1 VKVTRRE
8 FLKLV
13 GTTAFF
19 ASLDW
24 SRVVKAAMEEVKKGH
39 VNIVWFEAQD
49 CAGNTTALIQ
59 ATEPDLVTILGG
71 MSHAVGPGTVRLL
84 YHETVML
91 SWGEK
96 TPSYAEELVK
106 HPEKVQELLKALDER
121 AKKLGVKD
129 PLIDTLKTFVK
140 LGYNP
145 GILLTSPIDVLK
157 LAIEGKLDPFV
168 LVIEGSIPVDSRTLR
183 EHGVTDVPEYVD
195 YFCYIGEENGKP
207 VSCAEWIR
215 RLLKRAV
222 AVIAIGNCASYSGLI
237 GNKVIEKGFMKR
249 MGYDLFEKWSSKGW
263 SPSPTGAVGFFP
275 DKRRGY
281 KGFVDLVPEAEP
293 FRRFIY
299 GKCKL
304 GPGEIRSDCR
314 PAVAVPGCPANGN
327 GQLRVIAHMVL
338 WALGKL
344 PLPEL
349 DEHWRPKYIFGK
361 TVHEQCPRAAWYA
374 AGDFRKF
381 PGEGTAQC
389 LYAVGCKGPMSH
401 CPWNKVGWVNGVG
414 GPTRTGGVCIGC
426 TEPGFT
432 DSFEPFYQK
441 LPYVGASVEELKKDA
456 IIGASAIAAVG
467 VLAGVWAHLR
477 SKAEKK

>member
-1 VKVTRRE
+1 MVFKLSRRE
-8 FLKLV
+8 FLKLA

-19 ASLDW
+19 ATLDW
-24 SRVVKAAMEEVKKGH
+24 GKVVKAAMDAVKKGSI
-39 VNIVWFEAQD
+39 NIVWFEAQD

-59 ATEPDLVTILGG
+59 ATEPDLITVLGG
-71 MSHAVGPGTVRLL
+71 MSHAVGPGTVKLV

-96 TPSYAEELVK
+96 TPSYAEQFLKMSPEELQK
-106 HPEKVQELLKALDER
+106 FVQSLPQS
-121 AKKLGVKD
+121 D
-129 PLIDTLKTFVK
+129 PLRKTLETFVK

-145 GILLTSPIDVLK
+145 GILLTSPIDILK
-157 LAIEGKLDPFV
+157 MAEAGKLNPFV
-168 LVIEGSIPVDSRTLR
+168 LVIEGSIPVDSRILR
-183 EHGVTDVPEYVD
+183 EHGVSGVPEAVD

-207 VSCAEWIR
+207 ISCAEWIR
-215 RLLKRAV
+215 RLLKHAV
-222 AVIAIGNCASYSGLI
+222 AVIAVGNCACYGGLI
-237 GNKVIEKGFMKR
+237 ANKVLEKDFMKK
-249 MGYDLFEKWSSKGW
+249 MGYDLFEKWGSKGW
-263 SPSPTGAVGFFP
+263 SYSPTGAVGFFP
-275 DKRRGY
+275 DKRRHF

-293 FRRFIY
+293 FRKFVY
-299 GKCKL
+299 GACKL
-304 GPGEIRSDCR
+304 APGEIRNDCR

-327 GQLRVIAHMVL
+327 GQLRVIANLVL

-349 DEHWRPKYIFGK
+349 DQYWRPKYIFGK

-374 AGDFRKF
+374 AGDFRKY
-381 PGEGTAQC
+381 PGENTAQC
-389 LYAVGCKGPMSH
+389 LYAVGCKGPVSH

-441 LPYVGASVEELKKDA
+441 LPYVGASVEELKRDVA
-456 IIGASAIAAVG
+456 VGAATITAVG
-467 VLAGVWAHLR
+467 VIAGIWAHLR
-477 SKAEKK
+477 SKAKE